1 MGWYSTGPK
10 IRPADLDI
18 HELFRRYTPNPV
30 LVIINVKPTEI
41 GLPTKAYLTV
51 EEVSKVPHRLSSLL
65 RAWLRVQRLCGVVRR
80 ECRRSALTWLL
91 LCVLYVGWHGVEDG
105 VPAHSL

>member
-51 EEVSKVPHRLSSLL
+51 EEVSKVPHRLSSPLA
-65 RAWLRVQRLCGVVRR
+65 RVVAGAAAAWQGR
-80 ECRRSALTWLL
+80 ECSDR
-91 LCVLYVGWHGVEDG
+91 
-105 VPAHSL
+105 P